1 VKPPATIACALAA
14 LLGLIAVGCSEP
26 RLRVPALPYAV
37 ALRDLTPRTIRVVGT
52 WDATSKRPVGSY
64 MQGDVTHWVEVD
76 VLNPDGTTEPQ
87 TWPYD
92 EDDLGL
98 RPPSSGTE
106 LVVAP
111 AEWLAVPGTLPR
123 RPSKVKGAR

>member
-1 VKPPATIACALAA
+1 MKHSAAIACALAA
-14 LLGLIAVGCSEP
+14 LLAVGCSAS
-26 RLRVPALPYAV
+26 RLRVPAIPYNV
-37 ALRDLTPRTIRVVGT
+37 ALRDLTPRTVRVVAI
-52 WDATSKRPVGSY
+52 WDATAKRPEGSY

-76 VLNPDGTTEPQ
+76 VLNADGTTEPQ

-98 RPPSSGTE
+98 RPPYSGTE

-123 RPSKVKGAR
+123 RPDRGRKK

>member
-1 VKPPATIACALAA
+1 M
-14 LLGLIAVGCSEP
+14 
-26 RLRVPALPYAV
+26 PALPYAV
-37 ALRDLTPRTIRVVGT
+37 ALRDLTPRTIRVVSS
-52 WDATSKRPVGSY
+52 WDATTKRPEGSY

-76 VLNPDGTTEPQ
+76 VLNLDGTTEPQ

-98 RPPSSGTE
+98 RPPLSGTE

-111 AEWLAVPGTLPR
+111 AEWLAAPGTLPR
-123 RPSKVKGAR
+123 RPAQVREAR